1 MAKKPGRFGVQK
13 YISRNIRRRSLRS
26 GITIVGI
33 SVCIAFFI
41 LFASISQGL
50 KDDIIE
56 EIEMRRAEIAR
67 QRAGYITI
75 MNLDPFGMDFFNGT
89 ELEQVEELV
98 VDYCIEHNTTG
109 EVYPLAM
116 NLLSPTD
123 PDSDDIFVLF
133 GIDPVKG
140 IKYDFI
146 NFNAESVSL
155 NGEFISTSS
164 ERQVVL
170 GNEVWEK
177 NYPNNNVGDLIT
189 LESLNFMSGDV
200 ILIEN
205 VTISGIIE
213 PNALYDMFAA
223 VPIEFLLEETG
234 LYDPV
239 TGEYQYFL
247 ASIYIDDASKIDFGE
262 LKTGIKKI
270 TGISDNG
277 IDDNENY
284 INRIIQDHEAEIARQ
299 EEMKR
304 TVNGWLLAVI
314 VLLSIITTVGI
325 SNTMLMSVTE
335 RRREIGT
342 LKAIGISR
350 ARVYQIILSEALLL
364 VLMALIIGGITG
376 GAMSVFFDMQYEAN
390 AGGLFFAPTALSLFV
405 VAYVVAIS
413 LVVGLLAA
421 LYPAWRAANLNPT
434 EALRY
439 E

>member
-1 MAKKPGRFGVQK
+1 MAKRFGVRN

-33 SVCIAFFI
+33 SICIAFFI

-50 KDDIIE
+50 KDDILE
-56 EIEMRRAEIAR
+56 EIEERRAEIAR

-75 MNLDPFGMDFFNGT
+75 MNLDPFGMDFFNST
-89 ELEQVEELV
+89 ELGQVESLV
-98 VDYCIEHNTTG
+98 EDYCAAHNTTG
-109 EVYPLAM
+109 EVFPLAL
-116 NLLSPTD
+116 NFLEPTD
-123 PDSDDIFVLF
+123 PDSDDIYILF
-133 GIDPVKG
+133 GVDPEKG

-146 NFNAESVSL
+146 NFDADSVSL
-155 NGEFISTSS
+155 NGTFLTTTS
-164 ERQVVL
+164 ERQVIL
-170 GNEVWEK
+170 GNRLWEK
-177 NYPNNNVGDLIT
+177 NYPGSSLGDPIDLHTLSFMTGDAIT
-189 LESLNFMSGDV
+189 
-200 ILIEN
+200 IEN
-205 VTISGIIE
+205 VTISGIMDQN
-213 PNALYDMFAA
+213 PLYDQFAA
-223 VPIEFLLEETG
+223 VPIEFLLEEVG

-247 ASIYIDDASKIDFGE
+247 ASIYIDDASKIDFDE
-262 LKTGIKKI
+262 LEAGIKDV
-270 TGISDNG
+270 TGVSDRG

-284 INRIIQDHEAEIARQ
+284 INRIIQEHEAEIARQ
-299 EEMKR
+299 EEMER

-314 VLLSIITTVGI
+314 LLLSIITVVGI

-342 LKAIGISR
+342 LKAVGIARS
-350 ARVYQIILSEALLL
+350 RVYQIILGEALLL
-364 VLMALIIGGITG
+364 VILALVIGGLSG
-376 GAMSVFFDMQYEAN
+376 GLISLYFGMQYEAGV
-390 AGGLFFAPTALSLFV
+390 GGLFFAPTSLSLFV
-405 VAYVVAIS
+405 VSYVVAIS

>member
-1 MAKKPGRFGVQK
+1 MTNKPRKFGVRK
-13 YISRNIRRRSLRS
+13 YISRNIMRRSLRS

-50 KDDIIE
+50 KDDIME
-56 EIEMRRAEIAR
+56 EIEERRSEIAK

-75 MNLDPFGMDFFNGT
+75 MNLDPFGMDFFNDT
-89 ELEQVEELV
+89 ELAQTEELV
-98 VDYCIEHNTTG
+98 SDYCLEHNTTG
-109 EVYPLAM
+109 EVYPLAI
-116 NLLSPTD
+116 NFLSPTD
-123 PDSDDIFVLF
+123 PDSDDLYILF
-133 GIDPVKG
+133 GVDPVKG

-146 NFNAESVSL
+146 NFDADSVSL
-155 NGEFISTSS
+155 SGEFITTSS
-164 ERQVVL
+164 EGQIIL
-170 GNEVWEK
+170 GNELWEK
-177 NYPNNNVGDLIT
+177 NYPESNLGDLIDV
-189 LESLNFMSGDV
+189 ESLSFMTGET
-200 ILIEN
+200 IPIEN
-205 VTISGIIE
+205 VTITGIMD
-213 PNALYDMFAA
+213 PNPLYDRFAA
-223 VPIEFLLEETG
+223 MPIEFLLKETG

-239 TGEYQYFL
+239 TGEYLYFF
-247 ASIYIDDASKIDFGE
+247 ASIYIDDASKIDFDE
-262 LKTGIKKI
+262 LESGIKEI
-270 TGISDNG
+270 TGISDNS

-342 LKAIGISR
+342 FKAVGISR
-350 ARVYQIILSEALLL
+350 TSVYQIILGEALLL
-364 VLMALIIGGITG
+364 VLIALIIGGMAG
-376 GAMSVFFDMQYEAN
+376 GAFSVFFNMQYEAN
-390 AGGLFFAPTALSLFV
+390 AGGLFFAPATISL
-405 VAYVVAIS
+405 YVITYVIAIS
-413 LVVGLLAA
+413 VIVGILAA
-421 LYPAWRAANLNPT
+421 LYPAWRAASMNPT

>member
-1 MAKKPGRFGVQK
+1 MVKRFGVRN

-33 SVCIAFFI
+33 SICIAFFI

-50 KDDIIE
+50 KDDILE
-56 EIEMRRAEIAR
+56 EIEERRAEIAR

-75 MNLDPFGMDFFNGT
+75 MNIDPFNMDFFNST
-89 ELEQVEELV
+89 ELEQVEDLV
-98 VDYCIEHNTTG
+98 EDYCIAQNTSG
-109 EVYPLAM
+109 EVFPLAL
-116 NLLSPTD
+116 NFLEPTD
-123 PDSDDIFVLF
+123 PNSDAIYILF
-133 GIDPVKG
+133 GVDPEKG

-146 NFNAESVSL
+146 DFDAESVSL
-155 NGEFISTSS
+155 NGTFLSTDS
-164 ERQVVL
+164 ERQVIL
-170 GNEVWEK
+170 GNGLWEK
-177 NYPNNNVGDLIT
+177 NYPASGLGDAIDLQT
-189 LESLNFMSGDV
+189 LSFVTGES
-200 ILIEN
+200 IAIEN
-205 VTISGIIE
+205 VTISGIMDSN
-213 PNALYDMFAA
+213 PLYDQFAA
-223 VPIEFLLEETG
+223 VPIEFLLEEVG

-247 ASIYIDDASKIDFGE
+247 ASIYIDDASKIDFDE
-262 LKTGIKKI
+262 LEAGIKDI
-270 TGISDNG
+270 TGISDRG

-284 INRIIQDHEAEIARQ
+284 INRIILEHEAEIARQ
-299 EEMKR
+299 EEMER

-314 VLLSIITTVGI
+314 LLLSIITIVGI

-342 LKAIGISR
+342 LKAVGIARS
-350 ARVYQIILSEALLL
+350 RVYQIILSEALLL
-364 VLMALIIGGITG
+364 VLIALVIGGLSG
-376 GAMSVFFDMQYEAN
+376 GLISIYFGMQYEAG
-390 AGGLFFAPTALSLFV
+390 AGGLFFAPTSLSPFV
-405 VAYVVAIS
+405 VSYVVAIS